1 MGGANEFH
9 VKENEAAA
17 PSDSSSAE
25 AGEVNTHRQTVGSL
39 GRRTKIKF
47 NSTYEDYVAPI
58 FRGKVLAPSK
68 DGRHIPIQACHEHP
82 LVDERRGHNYISNS
96 IRSARYTPWDFFPRQ
111 LWFQLTRLSNFYFLC
126 VGVPQTIPG
135 LSTTGNYTTILPL
148 TFFVLLTMFKEGW
161 DDWRRH
167 KMDKVEN
174 RATATVLKRRD
185 SRDQAGAVGR
195 KPWSRL
201 RRSRPESKQAGI
213 PENDELDD
221 AELSWT
227 HVQWDKIQVGDLVML
242 KRDDAVPADLVLL
255 YASGEEGVA
264 YIETMALDGETN
276 LKAKQALP
284 ATQKRCGTIAG
295 IRECGGR
302 VAVEDPNRTLYSFDG
317 RMTVDNYTRPLT
329 LSEILLRGS
338 TLRNTTKAIGLVVNT
353 GEETKIRMNA
363 NHHPKAKKPRLE
375 RYANQVILTLIAY
388 VVILAIGCSG
398 GYLLWHRQNEQ
409 RSWYIEDAP
418 VGFEEIIIGYLI
430 MFNNLI
436 PLSLYVSL
444 EIVKL
449 CQQWLITSDV
459 TMYDELSNEPM
470 RCNTNTILENLG
482 QVGFI
487 LSDKTGTLTENVMK
501 FRKLSVAGTVWRH
514 GTDDQHIA
522 TSGSRRA
529 SYEPRR
535 SGAVKPSIEVTEVAF
550 ENAQEYLRPQ
560 VARRSSSR
568 LRASAASTREQSTT
582 DLIAQ
587 INAHPNTAFSRKARD
602 YLLGLALCHTCLPEL
617 KDDGTV
623 DFQASSPDE
632 LALVRVAHEL
642 GFTVVARST
651 HSITLLTT
659 DRNGEQDKSTYE
671 ILDVI
676 EFSSKRKRMSI
687 VLRCPDGRVWL
698 LCKGADSVLIPRLK
712 QAELAV
718 RTSHDVRRSTEVN
731 RRLHRQS
738 VQLGRRSGV
747 EGRASMAI
755 ERIRRSM
762 DVPRSHSQ
770 PRARSLAPPGR
781 AINGLRVPSFDRRQS
796 QEQTSPLDD
805 VQTFTR
811 CFQHLDD
818 FATEGLRTLLFTQ
831 KVIPAADYSAWK
843 KLYQDATTSLV
854 DRQER
859 IEAVA
864 EMLEQDMDLLGASAI
879 EDKLQ
884 EGVPETIDKL
894 RKANIK
900 IWMLTGDKRETAIN
914 IAHSARICKQES
926 HMFIF
931 DALKG
936 DLPTQLRNASETI
949 AMDSITHSVAVVDGY
964 TLSVVDDSS
973 DLQKQFY
980 SLIFA
985 LSSVICCR
993 ASPAQKASIALSI
1006 PQHLAN
1012 TLTLAIGDGANDVA
1026 MLQSAHVGVGISGKE
1041 GLQAARV
1048 ADYSIAQ
1055 FRFLQQLLLV
1065 HGRWNYVRTARFV
1078 LATFW
1083 KEMLFYTPQAMY
1095 QRSNGYTGTSLYES
1109 WSLTALNT
1117 LFTSLC
1123 VIMPGIVEQD
1133 LSAETLL
1140 AVPELYAYGQRNSG
1154 LNLHRYLVWMIGA
1167 LAQGVIIFI
1176 VPWSIYA
1183 KGSEMSDNG
1192 LFALGDLCFTIA
1204 IVWTNVKLLLL
1215 ETHTKS
1221 LPIAISFTVTF
1232 AGWWAWNCFLSAAYS
1247 SSLSPYDVKGGFF
1260 HTFGKDLAWW
1270 LVFIGTISIL
1280 VVMEFALKTVKSAL
1294 RGNKW
1299 WQKWGGGMWEGDVA
1313 LWQEIEQKGGV
1324 AHDDDVDDED
1334 QEYEERF
1341 AAQHN

>member
-1 MGGANEFH
+1 MGGANGSH
-9 VKENEAAA
+9 VEEKTAAA
-17 PSDSSSAE
+17 HSDSSSGE
-25 AGEVNTHRQTVGSL
+25 AGEVNKQSPTVRSL
-39 GRRTKIKF
+39 ARRANIRLGT
-47 NSTYEDYVAPI
+47 TYESYVAPV

-68 DGRHIPIQACHEHP
+68 DGRHIPIQACHDHS
-82 LVDERRGHNYISNS
+82 LIDERRGHNYISNS

-174 RATATVLKRRD
+174 RATATVLKRRG
-185 SRDQAGAVGR
+185 SQSQAGVMGG
-195 KPWSRL
+195 KPWSRIG
-201 RRSRPESKQAGI
+201 RTRATDKQAEMVKGN
-213 PENDELDD
+213 EEQD
-221 AELSWT
+221 ADFSWT
-227 HVQWDKIQVGDLVML
+227 HVQWHNIRVGDFVML
-242 KRDDAVPADLVLL
+242 KRDDPVPADLVLL
-255 YASGEEGVA
+255 HASGEEGVA

-276 LKAKQALP
+276 LKAKQALS
-284 ATQKRCGTIAG
+284 ATQKQCGTIAG
-295 IRECGGR
+295 IRECNGS

-317 RMTVDNYTRPLT
+317 RMMMDDHTRPLT

-388 VVILAIGCSG
+388 VVILAVGCSG
-398 GYLLWHRQNEQ
+398 GYLLWHNQVEQ
-409 RSWYIEDAP
+409 QSWYMEDAP
-418 VGFEEIIIGYLI
+418 VGFQEIIIGYLI

-449 CQQWLITSDV
+449 CQQWLITNDV
-459 TMYDELSNEPM
+459 TMYDEVSNEPM

-514 GTDDQHIA
+514 GIDDQDTA
-522 TSGSRRA
+522 TSASRRA
-529 SYEPRR
+529 SHQPRR
-535 SGAVKPSIEVTEVAF
+535 SGAVKPSIEVTEFAF
-550 ENAQEYLRPQ
+550 EKGQESLRPQ

-568 LRASAASTREQSTT
+568 PRVSAASTREQSTT

-587 INAHPNTAFSRKARD
+587 INAHPNTAFSCKARN

-617 KDDGTV
+617 KDDGAV

-642 GFTVVARST
+642 GFTILARST

-687 VLRCPDGRVWL
+687 VLRCPDGKVWL

-718 RTSHDVRRSTEVN
+718 RTSRDVRRSTEVHRRLN
-731 RRLHRQS
+731 RRS
-738 VQLGRRSGV
+738 IQLDRRTRV

-762 DVPRSHSQ
+762 DVPRSRSQ

-781 AINGLRVPSFDRRQS
+781 STDGLRVPTFDRRQS
-796 QEQTSPLDD
+796 QEQSPTLDD
-805 VQTFTR
+805 AQTFAR

-831 KVIPAADYSAWK
+831 KVIPAAEYTAWK

-854 DRQER
+854 DRQQR
-859 IEAVA
+859 IEDVA

-894 RKANIK
+894 RRANIK

-914 IAHSARICKQES
+914 IAHSARICKPES
-926 HMFIF
+926 HVFIF
-931 DALKG
+931 DASKG
-936 DLPTQLRNASETI
+936 DLPTQLQNAAETI
-949 AMDSITHSVAVVDGY
+949 ATDSITHSVAVIDGY
-964 TLSVVDDSS
+964 TLSVVDASP

-1006 PQHLAN
+1006 PQHLPN

-1123 VIMPGIVEQD
+1123 VIMPGIVERD
-1133 LSAETLL
+1133 LSAKTLL
-1140 AVPELYAYGQRNSG
+1140 AVPELYAYGQQNSG
-1154 LNLHRYLVWMIGA
+1154 LNLRRYLVWMIGG

-1176 VPWSIYA
+1176 IPWLIYA
-1183 KGSEMSDNG
+1183 KGNEMGDNG

-1221 LPIAISFTVTF
+1221 LPIAVSFTVTF
-1232 AGWWAWNCFLSAAYS
+1232 TGWWAWNCFLSAAYPAK
-1247 SSLSPYDVKGGFF
+1247 LSPYDVKGGFF
-1260 HTFGKDLAWW
+1260 HTFGKDLVWW
-1270 LVFIGTISIL
+1270 LVLIGTISIL
-1280 VVMEFALKTVKSAL
+1280 VVMEFTLKTIKSAF

-1299 WQKWGGGMWEGDVA
+1299 WQKWGGGMWEGNVA
-1313 LWQEIEQKGGV
+1313 LWQEIERKGGV
-1324 AHDDDVDDED
+1324 QGDED
-1334 QEYEERF
+1334 DNEDQAYEERF
-1341 AAQHN
+1341 AAENK

>member
-1 MGGANEFH
+1 MGSGDDTH
-9 VKENEAAA
+9 VKEEAVA
-17 PSDSSSAE
+17 PSDSSSAQ
-25 AGEVNTHRQTVGSL
+25 AGKVTTHRAMARSLARRSRVKVDTV
-39 GRRTKIKF
+39 
-47 NSTYEDYVAPI
+47 YESHIAPI
-58 FRGKVLAPSK
+58 FQGKALAPSK
-68 DGRHIPIQACHEHP
+68 DGRHVPIQACHDQP
-82 LVDERRGHNYISNS
+82 LIDERRGHSYISNS

-111 LWFQLTRLSNFYFLC
+111 LWFQFTRLSNFYFLC

-174 RATATVLKRRD
+174 RATATVLK
-185 SRDQAGAVGR
+185 SRGSLGRGHDAGG

-201 RRSRPESKQAGI
+201 WRSRPDSKNTEVSR
-213 PENDELDD
+213 PSEEVD

-227 HVQWDKIQVGDLVML
+227 HVQWDKILVGDIVML

-255 YASGEEGVA
+255 HASGEEGVA

-284 ATQKRCGTIAG
+284 ATQKQCGTIAG
-295 IRECGGR
+295 LRECKGY

-317 RMTVDNYTRPLT
+317 RMMVDDYTRPLT
-329 LSEILLRGS
+329 LSEVLLRGS

-398 GYLLWHRQNEQ
+398 GYLLWHRQIEQ
-409 RSWYIEDAP
+409 RSWYIENAP

-449 CQQWLITSDV
+449 CQQWLITNDV
-459 TMYDELSNEPM
+459 DMYDEVSNEPM

-514 GTDDQHIA
+514 GDEERPGA
-522 TSGSRRA
+522 TPSSRRT
-529 SYEPRR
+529 SHEPRK
-535 SGAVKPSIEVTEVAF
+535 SSAVKPSIEVTEVPFDASRDL
-550 ENAQEYLRPQ
+550 LRPRP
-560 VARRSSSR
+560 ARRSSSR
-568 LRASAASTREQSTT
+568 PRASAARTREQSTI
-582 DLIAQ
+582 DLISHVK
-587 INAHPNTAFSRKARD
+587 AHPDTSFSRKARD

-617 KDDGTV
+617 KDDGSI
-623 DFQASSPDE
+623 DYQASSPDE

-642 GFTVVARST
+642 GFSVVARST

-659 DRNGEQDKSTYE
+659 DRNGDQDKSTYE

-687 VLRCPDGRVWL
+687 VLRCPDGKVWL

-718 RTSHDVRRSTEVN
+718 RTSHDVRRSTEIS
-731 RRLHRQS
+731 RQLHRRS
-738 VQLGRRSGV
+738 VQLERRGGV

-762 DVPRSHSQ
+762 DAPRSRSQ
-770 PRARSLAPPGR
+770 PRARSLAPPAR
-781 AINGLRVPSFDRRQS
+781 SVDGLQVPSFNRRQS
-796 QEQTSPLDD
+796 QEQTPTLDD
-805 VQTFTR
+805 AQTFAR

-831 KVIPAADYSAWK
+831 KVIPAAEYTSWK

-859 IEAVA
+859 IEEVA
-864 EMLEQDMDLLGASAI
+864 EMLEQDMVLLGASAI

-884 EGVPETIDKL
+884 EGVPETIEKL
-894 RKANIK
+894 RRANIK

-914 IAHSARICKQES
+914 IAHSARICKPES

-936 DLPTQLRNASETI
+936 DLPTQLRNAAETV
-949 AMDSITHSVAVVDGY
+949 ALDSITHSVAVIDGY
-964 TLSVVDDSS
+964 TLSVVDASS

-1006 PQHLAN
+1006 PQHLPN

-1065 HGRWNYVRTARFV
+1065 HGRWNYIRTARFV

-1133 LSAETLL
+1133 LSAKTLL

-1154 LNLHRYLVWMIGA
+1154 LNLRRYLVWMIGA

-1183 KGSEMSDNG
+1183 KGSEMSDNN

-1221 LPIAISFTVTF
+1221 LPIAISFTITF

-1247 SSLSPYDVKGGFF
+1247 ANLSPYDIKGGFF
-1260 HTFGKDLAWW
+1260 HGFGKDLVWW

-1280 VVMEFALKTVKSAL
+1280 VVMEFALKTIKSAL

-1324 AHDDDVDDED
+1324 QGDEDDDED
-1334 QEYEERF
+1334 QAYEERF
-1341 AAQHN
+1341 AAENK